1 MAVRL
6 GVPVGYADIN
16 YTNMLIE
23 IARPVGGFVPE
34 VSFGSHFFQD
44 LVESRIPYLALYPEE
59 EGNLFDEKFLHGAP
73 NALPHLLPE
82 LADYAD
88 VVRVIDVGQ
97 MGGGLLLNIDM
108 DGDAQE
114 ALGYLA
120 EKR

>member
-1 MAVRL
+1 M
-6 GVPVGYADIN
+6 GVHVGYADIN
-16 YTNMLIE
+16 HTRMLIE

-59 EGNLFDEKFLHGAP
+59 EGNLFKEEFLHGSRS
-73 NALPHLLPE
+73 ALPLLLPE
-82 LADYAD
+82 LAGYAD
-88 VVRVIDVGQ
+88 IVRVIDVGQ
-97 MGGGLLLNIDM
+97 IGGGLLLNVDM
-108 DGDAQE
+108 DGDAQK